1 MFTRYVT
8 QGAEEGFLISG
19 PVRSQTLSSEGAA
32 GVSFYYL
39 HAFTQLQSMEN
50 TNRRVYKILQFITL
64 IVQIHYL
71 SV

>member
-19 PVRSQTLSSEGAA
+19 RVRSQILSSKGAA

-39 HAFTQLQSMEN
+39 RAFTQLQSMEN

>member
-39 HAFTQLQSMEN
+39 LSLNFSQWKTLTGGFTKSYSL
-50 TNRRVYKILQFITL
+50 
-64 IVQIHYL
+64 
-71 SV
+71 